1 MLELTKAKQKMNV
14 ALIPA
19 RGGSKGI
26 PKKNLRMMN
35 GKPLIHWVVQAA
47 LGSTLDQVYVSTDS
61 REIRECV
68 NELKHPKLIIVGRSQ
83 ETSTDNASTESV
95 MLEFASKY
103 EFENI
108 ALIQATSPML
118 TTDQINKAFDLYF
131 NEKVDS
137 LLTCVR
143 QKRFLWEL
151 KDDYYSPVNYDYN
164 NRPRRQDFE
173 GFLVE
178 NGALYITSKSQ
189 LISTKSRIS
198 GNIRIYEMPLETY
211 HEIDEVLD
219 WATVQQLMIE
229 KAY

>member
-1 MLELTKAKQKMNV
+1 MNI

-47 LGSTLDQVYVSTDS
+47 LGSTLDQVYISTDS

-83 ETSTDNASTESV
+83 KTSTDNASTESV

-118 TTDQINKAFDLYF
+118 TTDQINKAFDLYL

-151 KDDYYSPVNYDYN
+151 KDDNYSPVNYDYSK
-164 NRPRRQDFE
+164 RPRRQDFE

-189 LISTKSRIS
+189 LISSKSRIS
-198 GNIRIYEMPLETY
+198 GNIRIYEMPLET
-211 HEIDEVLD
+211 
-219 WATVQQLMIE
+219 
-229 KAY
+229 

>member
-1 MLELTKAKQKMNV
+1 MNV

-26 PKKNLRMMN
+26 PKKNLRLMN
-35 GKPLIHWVVQAA
+35 GKPLIHWVIQAA
-47 LGSTLDQVYVSTDS
+47 LGSTLDQVYISTDS

-68 NELKHPKLIIVGRSQ
+68 NELTHPKLMIVGRSQ
-83 ETSTDNASTESV
+83 ETSTDIASTESV
-95 MLEFASKY
+95 MLEFANKY

-118 TTDQINKAFDLYF
+118 TTDQINKAFNIYF
-131 NEKVDS
+131 NEDVDS

-178 NGALYITSKSQ
+178 NGALYITSKAQ

-198 GNIRIYEMPLETY
+198 GNIRVYEMPSETY

-219 WATVQQLMIE
+219 WTTVQQLMIE